1 MGRLEDISIS
11 RFRWRAAA
19 VAARRCKKLHARAC
33 WAPRGALPLSFS
45 VNFLILSGTG
55 PPDLPLTARGG
66 RLVFLLALLPNVLP
80 SFRFTSVPCESPGTP
95 LAIRCRPRRG
105 HNWSSYCTRPTATR
119 SNYIHVHFFYENS
132 FLFILFLFL
141 CFSSE
146 LSHFA
151 LDTRKTIRPRKQE
164 QLPCNAPAI
173 VCFAHARTPSAAV
186 MPNRA
191 QGALSFILSACI
203 WRSPQSPVR
212 ACTAPLMLPP
222 AGLLSPPLIRSTF
235 AEITT
240 TDAIF
245 ARPSSIYCIQ
255 YTFA

>member
-1 MGRLEDISIS
+1 MTDGSSEGYKYS

-45 VNFLILSGTG
+45 VISIILSGTG
-55 PPDLPLTARGG
+55 PPDLPLTARADDWSFCWPFF
-66 RLVFLLALLPNVLP
+66 RTFSLPFALPRYRVSPLALPPQYVADLAVATIGHP
-80 SFRFTSVPCESPGTP
+80 TVPARQDTFKLHTP
-95 LAIRCRPRRG
+95 
-105 HNWSSYCTRPTATR
+105 
-119 SNYIHVHFFYENS
+119 HFFMKIIY
-132 FLFILFLFL
+132 FILF
-141 CFSSE
+141 CDFSSD
-146 LSHFA
+146 LSPFA
-151 LDTRKTIRPRKQE
+151 LKTIRPRKQE

-173 VCFAHARTPSAAV
+173 VCFVHSRTPSAAV

-191 QGALSFILSACI
+191 QGALPFILSDCI
-203 WRSPQSPVR
+203 WRSPQSPSARVYR
-212 ACTAPLMLPP
+212 PLMLPP

-245 ARPSSIYCIQ
+245 AFPSSIYCIQ